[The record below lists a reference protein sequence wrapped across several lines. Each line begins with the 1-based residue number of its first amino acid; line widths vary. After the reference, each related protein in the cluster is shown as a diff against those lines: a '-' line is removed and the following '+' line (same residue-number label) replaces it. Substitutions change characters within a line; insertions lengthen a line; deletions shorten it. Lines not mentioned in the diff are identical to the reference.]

1 MTKFDYSFLKGRIV
15 EIYGNQEKFAE
26 KLGISRQSLSQKMT
40 QRTQW
45 KQKEICRAISLLSL
59 NSTEVVSCFF
69 TLKVE

>member
-1 MTKFDYSFLKGRIV
+1 MAKFDYSFLKGRIV

-45 KQKEICRAISLLSL
+45 KQKEICRSISLLSL
-59 NSTEVVSCFF
+59 DSTEVVSCFF

>member
-45 KQKEICRAISLLSL
+45 KQKEICRSISLLSL
-59 NSTEVVSCFF
+59 NSAEVVSCFF